1 MLRCSLVRAQQLCE
15 YIIRIC
21 LNSFFYVMKF
31 MLYIGTQR
39 KEKKRKV
46 SLSSLANQ
54 VSFLKFAKAF
64 KNQAHFFKIVDYVII
79 I

>member
-1 MLRCSLVRAQQLCE
+1 
-15 YIIRIC
+15 
-21 LNSFFYVMKF
+21 MKF